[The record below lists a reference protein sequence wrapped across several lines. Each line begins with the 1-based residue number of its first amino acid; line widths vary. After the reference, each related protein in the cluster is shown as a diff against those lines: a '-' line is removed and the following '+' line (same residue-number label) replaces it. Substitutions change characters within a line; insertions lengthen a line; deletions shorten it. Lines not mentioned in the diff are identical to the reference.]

1 MLKIKLSIYLLVM
14 LTLTTRKTSDC
25 RKKKKERKK
34 RERKK
39 QKSTRGSDC
48 STRPFS
54 TPMLTGLGM
63 RLSSGKPCAGEAKIW
78 LFEPHSA
85 CSLI

>member
-25 RKKKKERKK
+25 RKKKERKK
-34 RERKK
+34 REREK

-54 TPMLTGLGM
+54 TPVLTGLGM

>member
-1 MLKIKLSIYLLVM
+1 MLKIKLSIYLLVI

-25 RKKKKERKK
+25 RKKKERKK
-34 RERKK
+34 REREK

-54 TPMLTGLGM
+54 TPVLTGLGM

>member
-14 LTLTTRKTSDC
+14 LTLTTRKTCDC

-34 RERKK
+34 REREK

-54 TPMLTGLGM
+54 TPVLTGLGM
-63 RLSSGKPCAGEAKIW
+63 RALALGNPAPEKPKSGFLSLTAHA
-78 LFEPHSA
+78 L
-85 CSLI
+85 

>member
-25 RKKKKERKK
+25 RKKKKKKRKK
-34 RERKK
+34 REREK

-54 TPMLTGLGM
+54 TPVLTGLGM
-63 RLSSGKPCAGEAKIW
+63 RAQALGNPAPEKPKSGFLSLTAHA
-78 LFEPHSA
+78 L
-85 CSLI
+85 